1 LSNPF
6 FQFKQFT
13 VYQDKCAMKV
23 CTDACLFG
31 AWVAEEVISNKLKPI
46 SILDIGAGTGL
57 LSLMLAQKL
66 KCTVDAVEI
75 ERGDF
80 LQCRDNFE
88 QSAWS
93 EQLNPFWTDIK
104 KFQTGKQYN
113 LIISNPPF
121 FDNDLKSGSK
131 EKNRAKHNL
140 LLNLNELFIEADR
153 LLSKEGY
160 FALLL
165 PHHRKD
171 EGIKLAKVKG
181 FFLSAICNVQQTPN
195 HPPFRTMFL
204 FQRKEIAYI
213 ETGIIIKEEDGQYS
227 EAFTALLKDY
237 YLYL

>member
-1 LSNPF
+1 
-6 FQFKQFT
+6 
-13 VYQDKCAMKV
+13 MKV

-31 AWVAEEVISNKLKPI
+31 AWIAEEVISNKLKPI
-46 SILDIGAGTGL
+46 SVLDIGAGTGL

-66 KCTVDAVEI
+66 KCPVDAVEI
-75 ERGDF
+75 EREDF

-88 QSAWS
+88 QSVWS

-104 KFQTGKQYN
+104 KFQTSKQYE

-153 LLSKEGY
+153 LSAEDAF

-165 PHHRKD
+165 PFHRKK
-171 EGIKLAKVKG
+171 EGIEMAAANN
-181 FFLSAICNVQQTPN
+181 FFVASVCNVQQTPN
-195 HPPFRTMFL
+195 HEPFRVMFL
-204 FQRKEIAYI
+204 FKRKATGLV
-213 ETGIIIKEEDGQYS
+213 ETGMTIKEEDGQYS
-227 EAFTALLKDY
+227 EAFVALLKDY